1 MAALQL
7 RTMGGSGE
15 ASSIFKMSTL
25 HMHQIMYFQIKIKE
39 FPFIGKEKS
48 VLNEWRNTMNANA
61 STQATQGLTE
71 WFDEYKNEQSPA
83 LYTVEHPSE
92 IEK

>member
-48 VLNEWRNTMNANA
+48 VLNEWRTTMNANA
-61 STQATQGLTE
+61 STQASPNGLTNT
-71 WFDEYKNEQSPA
+71 KMNSHQLS
-83 LYTVEHPSE
+83 VEHPSE
-92 IEK
+92 IVK